1 MRAMCWYI
9 DTGTVFDGY
18 FCDFNLKLG
27 DRATVGRGVPC
38 LRGCMESD
46 GSRSRTLRA
55 HLVRRVCDVWKAQA
69 AVLSLAQSLG
79 NNVGRL
85 GHGLGMQLTE
95 PPSNHPSDETI
106 LEVGTVLT
114 IEPGMEFAPG
124 LMMVHE
130 EDIAIRDGEPTT
142 DRQSEPAAADRRVSA
157 RAVHH
162 RSGNGWAQMP
172 FDCCRR

>member
-1 MRAMCWYI
+1 MRAMCWSSI
-9 DTGTVFDGY
+9 QEPCSIGY
-18 FCDFNLKLG
+18 FCDFNRNWAIG
-27 DRATVGRGVPC
+27 QPSAAVCRAYEVVWKATEAGLNAARPG
-38 LRGCMESD
+38 
-46 GSRSRTLRA
+46 A
-55 HLVRRVCDVWKAQA
+55 RVCDVWKAQA

-130 EDIAIRDGEPTT
+130 EDIAIRDGEPELLT
-142 DRQSEPAAADRRVSA
+142 V
-157 RAVHH
+157 RANPQLPIVE
-162 RSGNGWAQMP
+162 
-172 FDCCRR
+172 